1 MRALHNNFNST
12 HEENVS
18 LSTFYSYKPYYVC
31 KPTEKKK
38 ESCMYIDSLNPH
50 QLLKSIN
57 RYRKSINRYRK
68 SIGLPEYESLTT
80 FINEIK
86 ANGEMLNLFPE
97 TKAEK

>member
-1 MRALHNNFNST
+1 MRALHNKFNST

-31 KPTEKKK
+31 KLTEKEK
-38 ESCMYIDSLNPH
+38 ESCMCIDCLNPH

-57 RYRKSINRYRK
+57 MYRKST
-68 SIGLPEYESLTT
+68 GLPEYESLTT
-80 FINEIK
+80 YVNEIK
-86 ANGEMLNLFPE
+86 ANGEMLDLFPE